1 MKFLPVRIVSV
12 LALLLLAGAASA
24 NDNLWFGVKAGTLG
38 LGAEVSYRPIEWLD
52 VRAGANMYDY
62 DDNQS
67 YAGIGYDGT
76 LALETFYLTGNFRFP
91 LSPFRLTVGAYQ
103 NNNELQLVSQDMA
116 AYPIGDNP
124 IPYAPADVGT
134 LRTVASFDGVSPYVG
149 AGFDFDILDRLG
161 LSLDFGVLWQGEPQ
175 VAITADGL
183 LASDPAFLADLE
195 NERLLLQ
202 DEMKDLK
209 AYPVISLGLN
219 FNFF

>member
-1 MKFLPVRIVSV
+1 MKCLPVKIVSV
-12 LALLLLAGAASA
+12 LALLFFAGTASA
-24 NDNLWFGVKAGTLG
+24 NDSIWFGVKAGTLG

-76 LALETFYLTGNFRFP
+76 LALETFYMTGNFRFP

-124 IPYAPADVGT
+124 IPYTPADVGT

-149 AGFDFDILDRLG
+149 AGFDFDIMDRLG
-161 LSLDFGVLWQGEPQ
+161 LALDFGVLWQGEPQ
-175 VAITADGL
+175 VAMTADGL

-195 NERLLLQ
+195 NERLLVQ

>member
-1 MKFLPVRIVSV
+1 MKFLPAKIVSV

-24 NDNLWFGVKAGTLG
+24 NDNLWFGLKAGTLG

-52 VRAGANMYDY
+52 VRAGANLYDY
-62 DDNQS
+62 DDS
-67 YAGIGYDGT
+67 RGYAGIGYDAT
-76 LALETFYLTGNFRFP
+76 LALETFYLTGNFHFP

-116 AYPIGDNP
+116 GYPIGDNP
-124 IPYAPADVGT
+124 IPYSPADVGT
-134 LRTVASFDGVSPYVG
+134 LRSVASFDGVSPYIG
-149 AGFDFDILDRLG
+149 AGFDFDIMDRLG
-161 LSLDFGVLWQGEPQ
+161 LALDFGILWQGEPQ

-183 LASDPAFLADLE
+183 LASDPAFIADLE
-195 NERLLLQ
+195 NERLSLQ
-202 DEMKDLK
+202 EEIQELK